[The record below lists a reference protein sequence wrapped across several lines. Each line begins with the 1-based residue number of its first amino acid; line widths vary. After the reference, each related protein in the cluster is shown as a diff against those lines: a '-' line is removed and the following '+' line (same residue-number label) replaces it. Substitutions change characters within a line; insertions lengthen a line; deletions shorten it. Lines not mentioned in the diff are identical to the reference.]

1 MATKHIVCLAKSW
14 RPYGLCIAGKTIE
27 GGRIGQWVRPV
38 DRRNKDAVQ
47 TDDITFSDGSQLKLL
62 DIVQLK
68 LLDHVPDGHQTEN
81 WTFDKNQKLR
91 HVGEFARSRLGIT
104 NDHVSDLWPN
114 GSRSSV
120 GLNNRVE
127 SEDVVPISDSLR
139 LIRVEALTLN
149 VYDHENRD
157 EKRVTGTF
165 DYGGVKYTMQIKD
178 VECEQWAEGQESG
191 DYDLG
196 IRYLTISLAG
206 EFHGHCYKLIAGIM

>member
-27 GGRIGQWVRPV
+27 GGRIGQWIRPV
-38 DRRNKDAVQ
+38 DPRNKDAVQ

-68 LLDHVPDGHQTEN
+68 LLDHVPEVHQTEN
-81 WTFDKNQKLR
+81 WTFDKNQKLKL
-91 HVGEFARSRLGIT
+91 VGECDRGRLRMT
-104 NDHVSDLWPN
+104 TDHVNDLWPN
-114 GSRSSV
+114 GSRSSI

-127 SEDVVPISDSLR
+127 SMDVVRIGDSLR

-149 VYDHENRD
+149 VYEYRD
-157 EKRVTGTF
+157 EKRVKGTF
-165 DYGGVKYTMQIKD
+165 DYSGVKYTMQIKD
-178 VECEQWAEGQESG
+178 VECEEWAEKQELG
-191 DYDLG
+191 DYHLG
-196 IRYLTISLAG
+196 TRYLTISLAG